1 MVATR
6 MVATLFLVGVRIVV
20 PNIPILRTENLE
32 SNGAKKIWHILS
44 KSHGH
49 VIPSSSAQVSSP
61 GPGPGS
67 WCDCDRDGH
76 SAILIV

>member
-32 SNGAKKIWHILS
+32 SNGEKKIWHFLS
-44 KSHGH
+44 KSHARPPRRVLG
-49 VIPSSSAQVSSP
+49 PSFVTRA
-61 GPGPGS
+61 GS
-67 WCDCDRDGH
+67 EVVVP
-76 SAILIV
+76 L